1 MHAGTRR
8 VTRWDER
15 RAGMKKGGGG
25 GGETLRTKRK
35 NVKRKRRIAQQRW
48 RFDLLLAPSR
58 ETVRGWLSVRM
69 SIFGTSEPKFLL
81 NEPDRKETL
90 VLSPAAGR
98 RLLSVRPESPL
109 SSSVHLFN
117 LKTLSV
123 PAACGSPP
131 LPHQVS
137 ERVRGHEG
145 AALSHCKQ
153 SKPHSSWTV
162 KTISVTNMSELLCP
176 AARSQS
182 AEWTGEF
189 EGCLETSWQAIG
201 WSIRTEQKYV
211 TEGKTIRVNTQQLK
225 TVLPY
230 IRKPIIVMAK
240 ARPRARAPASAGL
253 WLTLNTRRRKTEPAA
268 FSTNFS
274 LRSSSNIQLQET
286 NKAIF

>member
-162 KTISVTNMSELLCP
+162 KTISVTNMSELLCCSEEP
-176 AARSQS
+176 ISWMNRWVWRMFGNKLTGYRLIHPDWAKIRYWGQNDTCEHAA
-182 AEWTGEF
+182 AEN
-189 EGCLETSWQAIG
+189 CA
-201 WSIRTEQKYV
+201 
-211 TEGKTIRVNTQQLK
+211 
-225 TVLPY
+225 
-230 IRKPIIVMAK
+230 
-240 ARPRARAPASAGL
+240 
-253 WLTLNTRRRKTEPAA
+253 TLH
-268 FSTNFS
+268 
-274 LRSSSNIQLQET
+274 
-286 NKAIF
+286 